1 MWVCT
6 WCKISYIV
14 PKGSSFLAKREIK
27 MAGYWPSSFF
37 LVSVD
42 SVVAVVSAVAVVAV
56 VSAVAVVSVVSVVS
70 QKKTKEKD
78 QSEKR
83 FRNAI

>member
-1 MWVCT
+1 
-6 WCKISYIV
+6 
-14 PKGSSFLAKREIK
+14 

-42 SVVAVVSAVAVVAV
+42 SVVTVVSAVAVVAVVSAVAVVAV